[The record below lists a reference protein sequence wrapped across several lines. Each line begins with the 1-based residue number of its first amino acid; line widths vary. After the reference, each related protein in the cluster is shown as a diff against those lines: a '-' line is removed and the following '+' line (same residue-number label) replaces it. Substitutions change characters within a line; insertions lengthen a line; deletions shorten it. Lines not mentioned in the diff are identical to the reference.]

1 MQTTLALL
9 SGIVFACGVF
19 LILRRNM
26 VKFVFGLALISQG
39 INMGIFTAGG
49 LVRHRAPLIP
59 SDQDLLAAGSAD
71 PLPQAMILTAIVI
84 GFGILA
90 FTIVLILRTYEV
102 FGQVDIDEV
111 RAVDR

>member
-9 SGIVFACGVF
+9 SGVVFACGVF
-19 LILRRNM
+19 LLLRRNM
-26 VKFVFGLALISQG
+26 VKFVFGLALISQAV
-39 INMGIFTAGG
+39 NMAIFTAGG
-49 LVRHRAPLIP
+49 LVRHKAPLIAP
-59 SDQDLLAAGSAD
+59 DQDTLALGAAD

-102 FGQVDIDEV
+102 FGNVDIDEV